1 MSGFFDDLCGD
12 PAVAEAMQL
21 AGEAGNAPSP
31 PPGPARRSRMAGLTR
46 ALAWRC
52 WREKLARPSGKP
64 MSPRARHLAAVGGE
78 QFEVLG
84 QKWGL
89 QGREIEVAALPSG
102 WPLSVGRGCVS
113 RSTHHAPADS
123 APWGRRAECLS
134 RASASSIRRPRSA
147 LCRTPRPGHVQR

>member
-12 PAVAEAMQL
+12 PAVAEAMEL

-31 PPGPARRSRMAGLTR
+31 PPGPARRSRMTR

-64 MSPRARHLAAVGGE
+64 MSPRAR
-78 QFEVLG
+78 QLG
-84 QKWGL
+84 QSEENSSRYWDRNGVCRRARSRSPL
-89 QGREIEVAALPSG
+89 FLPDG
-102 WPLSVGRGCVS
+102 PLSVRPGCVP
-113 RSTHHAPADS
+113 RSTHRAPADS

-147 LCRTPRPGHVQR
+147 LCRTPRPGHVER